1 MGSLTILPILRAL
14 GVDPKAIIA
23 FGGEVPALTPAEQG
37 EWVKDPARKFFEE
50 LLRGVDVKQCSQH
63 LDIDCFDERNGV
75 VLEYFKKKDG
85 QKILLIR
92 CEKDVYPVMKEVV
105 ASQSIPRRARQ
116 GGFSKCQVIQ
126 GLRKTAL
133 GALPSDWAVVD
144 VLIARSALSSLG
156 CRLTVTGYSK
166 EIGVRSTHMTVGGM
180 ILVDGKFYGLATGHG
195 LARLRPTSAR
205 KQRGE
210 LKDGAGIMR
219 LVLKER
225 LRVFDSG
232 PCLPQGVLRSPAYKV
247 KEPERGPHHKGKESE
262 GGPVGKGK
270 EPERAQGPAQDGD
283 DALGQPM
290 PVSGRIIATKYPIQ
304 QRSEH
309 GRYERSVDWAL
320 LEYREDDNGVP
331 PPNSLFHMEPIDD
344 VLWPEPVNGEE
355 TASPDQGCHRSTS
368 FEGQVSTN
376 FIHQVMSRA
385 DMDKLL
391 LGQSGLCAV
400 VTPRV
405 IVPGFITAGTA
416 SVILDGAM
424 FDALRVY
431 TKDPIEDGDS
441 GSWVLVNG
449 RCCGVVFAAFDA
461 QTSAA
466 SLDPEASHKPDSEL
480 GFPGAYVIRI
490 QDVLDSIKEALSA
503 TTVRLPNKLDWQIST
518 LRSRRRGPE
527 WIDKEIFRDRY
538 FEMELLLARQKS
550 EALGDKAEEV
560 RLEPTTAGASLTALS
575 APWHRSDGFSGKRLE
590 LLTGVRL
597 ETLGRLL
604 LLGEVCPLAPV
615 LRVGLKRWIQG
626 YRKYRLENTRSFACS
641 LILERCIH
649 TQAGENLLG
658 LLIVLWKFQ
667 RPETGR
673 QDSGERERRIVWLAQ
688 LLSTLCEGM
697 RGIIPTTAVPSL
709 DQLQSFVHTIV
720 AAFRDKDLK
729 HLYLVQGTNQRTSR
743 EPANAASW
751 ALDGELHLSVWRRA
765 LRFRVPEVL
774 STANGALQ
782 RGRRRATGG
791 ATSGFGVTGAG
802 GNDDTSRWEIRSVAE
817 VLGETVM
824 ASEVWNHT
832 VASTARLLILLHRL
846 ASTSDRA
853 TKAIVCGGSFSSLGG
868 FYAAVVLDLEVEVR
882 RRRYGPSTQPA
893 YFPYREALE
902 NLASGQR
909 PPSDVFVFPDGPD
922 VCEIIDRSD
931 WVTLPHANGHEA
943 VAKPVAAEPG
953 ADKEAKDGD
962 GRTPLHLA
970 ADVGNE
976 AAVKLLLATGSV
988 DIDSKDSH
996 GRTPLLYAAGNGH
1009 EAVVKLLIEVGAEKE
1024 AKDNYGWTPLHRAA
1038 LDGHEAVAK
1047 L

>member
-1 MGSLTILPILRAL
+1 MGSLTIPPILRAL
-14 GVDPKAIIA
+14 RVDPKAIIA
-23 FGGEVPALTPAEQG
+23 FGGEVPALTPTEQE

-50 LLRGVDVKQCSQH
+50 LLRGVNVKQCSQH
-63 LDIDCFDERNGV
+63 LGIDSFDERNGV
-75 VLEYFKKKDG
+75 VLEYFKKKNG

-105 ASQSIPRRARQ
+105 ASQSIPHKAQ
-116 GGFSKCQVIQ
+116 QKGFSKCQVIQ

-133 GALPSDWAVVD
+133 GAFPSGWVMVD

-166 EIGVRSTHMTVGGM
+166 EMGAQSTHMTVGGM
-180 ILVDGKFYGLATGHG
+180 ILVDGKLYGLATGHG
-195 LARLRPTSAR
+195 LARLRPMSGLE
-205 KQRGE
+205 GE
-210 LKDGAGIMR
+210 QKRGIMK

-225 LRVFDSG
+225 LKVFDSE
-232 PCLPQGVLRSPAYKV
+232 PCHPQGVLRSPAYMA
-247 KEPERGPHHKGKESE
+247 KETERGPRHEGKESE
-262 GGPVGKGK
+262 GGPAGKGK
-270 EPERAQGPAQDGD
+270 EPERAQSPAQDGD
-283 DALGQPM
+283 DSLGHPI

-320 LEYREDDNGVP
+320 LEFREDDNGVP

-344 VLWPEPVNGEE
+344 VLWPEPVNRKE
-355 TASPDQGCHRSTS
+355 TASSDEGRHRSTS
-368 FEGQVSTN
+368 LEGQVSTN
-376 FIHQVMSRA
+376 FIHQVMPRA

-391 LGQSGLCAV
+391 LGQSELCAV

-424 FDALRVY
+424 FAALRVY

-461 QTSAA
+461 QASAA
-466 SLDPEASHKPDSEL
+466 SPDSGASHKPDPEL
-480 GFPGAYVIRI
+480 GLPGAYIIHI

-503 TTVRLPNKLDWQIST
+503 TTVRLPSKLDWQIST

-527 WIDKEIFRDRY
+527 WIDNEIFRNRY
-538 FEMELLLARQKS
+538 SEMELLLARQKS

-560 RLEPTTAGASLTALS
+560 RLDPTTAGASLTALS
-575 APWHRSDGFSGKRLE
+575 APWYSSDGFSGKRLE
-590 LLTGVRL
+590 FLTGVRL

-658 LLIVLWKFQ
+658 LLVVLWKFQ
-667 RPETGR
+667 RPETGH
-673 QDSGERERRIVWLAQ
+673 QNSDERERRIVWLAQ
-688 LLSTLCEGM
+688 LLSTLFEGM
-697 RGIIPTTAVPSL
+697 RGSIPTTAVPSL

-729 HLYLVQGTNQRTSR
+729 HLYLVQGTNQRASR
-743 EPANAASW
+743 EPADAVAW
-751 ALDGELHLSVWRRA
+751 ALDGELQLNVWRRA

-774 STANGALQ
+774 SVANGALQ
-782 RGRRRATGG
+782 RGRRRTTGG
-791 ATSGFGVTGAG
+791 ATSGSGVTEAG
-802 GNDDTSRWEIRSVAE
+802 SNDDTSRWEIRSVAE
-817 VLGETVM
+817 VLGETGM
-824 ASEVWNHT
+824 PSDVWNHT
-832 VASTARLLILLHRL
+832 VASTARLLILMHRL

-868 FYAAVVLDLEVEVR
+868 FYAAVVLDLEVEAR
-882 RRRYGPSTQPA
+882 RRHHSESTQLA
-893 YFPYREALE
+893 SFPYRGALE

-909 PPSDVFVFPDGPD
+909 LPSDVFVFPDGPD

-931 WVTLPHANGHEA
+931 WVPLHHANG
-943 VAKPVAAEPG
+943 
-953 ADKEAKDGD
+953 
-962 GRTPLHLA
+962 
-970 ADVGNE
+970 
-976 AAVKLLLATGSV
+976 
-988 DIDSKDSH
+988 
-996 GRTPLLYAAGNGH
+996 
-1009 EAVVKLLIEVGAEKE
+1009 
-1024 AKDNYGWTPLHRAA
+1024 
-1038 LDGHEAVAK
+1038 
-1047 L
+1047 